1 MESMEDPRVT
11 LIWLLVKED
20 EGANPKAD
28 PIRATRQM
36 ARKDFM
42 VDELDRL
49 FPVVI
54 LCCVR

>member
-11 LIWLLVKED
+11 LIWLAVKED
-20 EGANPKAD
+20 EDVNPKAV

-42 VDELDRL
+42 VQKLDRDG
-49 FPVVI
+49 
-54 LCCVR
+54 